1 MVLVVK
7 LVIQFFN
14 QALVIL
20 GLGAEIYSDKYDI
33 SVLSGIAFEILFFLN
48 LLNGFFGRVIILK
61 FNQNKRLSPCYR
73 LIH

>member
-33 SVLSGIAFEILFFLN
+33 SVLSGVAFEILFFLN

-61 FNQNKRLSPCYR
+61 FNQNKRLPPCYR